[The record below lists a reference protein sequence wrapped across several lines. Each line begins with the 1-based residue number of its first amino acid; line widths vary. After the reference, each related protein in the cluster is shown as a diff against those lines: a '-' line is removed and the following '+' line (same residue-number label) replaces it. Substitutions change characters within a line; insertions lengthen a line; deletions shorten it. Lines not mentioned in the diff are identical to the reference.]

1 MARVLRAA
9 QIHVFTWRE
18 GELPTPV
25 EVRNALIKLVSPE
38 QAQAHAKPTSSR
50 PMPLI
55 PVAEISEVLA
65 DGDRAALEAELDPR
79 MEPVPSA
86 FFDDLD
92 PLPRQR

>member
-1 MARVLRAA
+1 
-9 QIHVFTWRE
+9 
-18 GELPTPV
+18 LPTPV

-38 QAQAHAKPTSSR
+38 QAQAKATPSR

-55 PVAEISEVLA
+55 PVADIAEVLA
-65 DGDRAALEAELDPR
+65 DGDRAALEADFDPR